1 MSDIHK
7 KESESGYKIL
17 SNIMEV
23 VKDKLPTGN
32 MGDYYTKE
40 ELRYHIEGNNL
51 ENSWMILKLARA
63 FSSSRIPYKPINL
76 TYVLTSEISHE
87 LYLCDRDLSK
97 VFPTGTRPL
106 ESAPEYIIDALS
118 EEAIFSSKL
127 EGAVMTEL
135 AAKNMLRKNLP
146 PRNKDEQMIVNN
158 HLAMQFIRD
167 KKDVLLTP
175 EFIRE
180 IQGIVTKNTMQDKS
194 QSGVFRSTDDVS
206 VMDIRTGEVIHYP
219 PDAEMIDSLIS
230 ALCDFVNADC
240 VPDPKEEDPFV
251 HPVIAGI
258 ALHFLIGYIHPF
270 YDGNG
275 RTARTLFYWYVLSRG
290 YEVFQY
296 IPISKIIQQSP
307 GKYRDAYLATEK
319 DELDL
324 TYFILYNIRCIRKAR
339 KALIDH
345 LKLENS
351 RKSTAEKTISALPD
365 VTKRQA
371 AILSYMFEY
380 KTEEFGI
387 REIADRF
394 SVTYQTA
401 RTDLMHLADSG
412 YLGVRKKGKAFFYQ
426 VRDDWLEN
434 AG

>member
-1 MSDIHK
+1 MA
-7 KESESGYKIL
+7 
-17 SNIMEV
+17 V

-32 MGDYYTKE
+32 MDDYYTKA
-40 ELRYHIEGNNL
+40 ELRYHVDGKEL
-51 ENSWMILKLARA
+51 ESSWMVLKLARA
-63 FSSSRIPYKPINL
+63 FSSNHLPYKPINL

-87 LYLCDRDLSK
+87 LHLCDRDLSK
-97 VFPTGTRPL
+97 VFPTGTRQL
-106 ESAPEYIIDALS
+106 ESAPKYIIDALS

-127 EGAVMTEL
+127 EGAVTTEL

-158 HLAMQFIRD
+158 HLAMQFIQD
-167 KKDVLLTP
+167 KKDVSLTP

-180 IQGIVTKNTMQDKS
+180 IQGIVTKNTMQDEN
-194 QSGVFRSTDDVS
+194 QSGVFRSTNDVS
-206 VMDIRTGEVIHYP
+206 VMNVRTGEVIHYP
-219 PDAEMIDSLIS
+219 PDAEKIDSMIS
-230 ALCDFVNADC
+230 ALCDFVNADG
-240 VPDPKEEDPFV
+240 VLNPAEEDPFV
-251 HPVIAGI
+251 HPIIVGI

-296 IPISKIIQQSP
+296 IPISKIMQQSP

-319 DELDL
+319 DDLDL

-351 RKSTAEKTISALPD
+351 RKKTTEQTISALPD

-387 REIADRF
+387 KEIADRF

-401 RTDLMHLADSG
+401 RTDLMHLTDSG
-412 YLGVRKKGKAFFYQ
+412 YLGMRKKGKAFFYY
-426 VRDDWLEN
+426 VRDDFLEN
-434 AG
+434 TG